1 MSDSVDS
8 VNSEVN
14 YSGITGD
21 TGGVG
26 ARESTSLAS
35 ARVSIAGLVN
45 DDVDRTTAEAAEA
58 LGILRGSGDEDSQR
72 FIQRVQAIPLV
83 NSALGIYDRSRQS
96 SALLRA
102 GTSVIESGVRKM
114 CQPITKR
121 IDVAQLDS
129 FACRQLDN
137 LGYAEDSSQPIAN
150 LRKRTKDQ
158 AEEPPP
164 PPEES
169 YDNGKGKAPAAAAAA
184 ADGPSADSNRWRVGS
199 LVASA
204 RDRAVA
210 YREDSVRRL
219 RYCLEWVSYAT
230 ALLRQ
235 HIDDLGRLLAALQ
248 EAARM
253 AFTRGSNNAPQPMLL
268 GPSDTQQPNVLG
280 PADAAERLQRA
291 RHEIVGAV
299 RKAVAVVSNYAG
311 SVLPGEARRQVRDLI
326 LNLPGRWA
334 TVHTARSTTGSCSPS
349 VASDAQTTGS
359 PQPAHSRHA
368 SDASPQHIDAN
379 VRRTLAFAT
388 ESFHML
394 DSVRAVF
401 QNLYTN
407 AERWIGAPPVQAPAE
422 SAPAYRD
429 PPPPPPALAAE
440 SSAWQRHTTRRRLPV
455 ASHAEPL
462 PSSQSLADI
471 GERMRRMD
479 VDNHY
484 MEDYDDAVS
493 FKRNRTR
500 EPTPTRL

>member
-8 VNSEVN
+8 VNSGVN

-137 LGYAEDSSQPIAN
+137 LGYAEDSSQPMAN

-164 PPEES
+164 PPPPEEES

-184 ADGPSADSNRWRVGS
+184 DGPSTDSNRWRVGS

-253 AFTRGSNNAPQPMLL
+253 AFTRSSNNAPQPMLL
-268 GPSDTQQPNVLG
+268 GPADTQQPDVLG

-291 RHEIVGAV
+291 KHEIVGAV

-349 VASDAQTTGS
+349 VASDAQTGS

-394 DSVRAVF
+394 DNVRAVF

-407 AERWIGAPPVQAPAE
+407 AERWIGAPPVQAPVE

-429 PPPPPPALAAE
+429 PPPALAAE
-440 SSAWQRHTTRRRLPV
+440 SSARQRHTTRRRLPV